1 MKFFTKCVLCTVVL
15 FNVLIAGKLFA
26 LPGVIPYLEDVSGEY
41 VFYRDYS
48 FKRDTYIGFL
58 YYNETTYAAR
68 YYSPATETLP
78 AKNLEF
84 LFTVDASKNA
94 LEMTGERILMEKCI
108 GQIEQSD
115 TDLINYVHDLIYEFA
130 SRRKKAGEISFD
142 TLKIPNGMISVQT
155 LGINKT
161 QDFPLFGGEVTFTF
175 NYLIPIF
182 NLSKI
187 TDDKSNIIFEVVTT
201 GRLESSKD
209 ESFSNYKQIAIQNK
223 TEIKTKNLLKEKKKA
238 IRYQVSSD
246 TTAEKQFTQSVT
258 LDSLWTKGEG
268 NSCSLDSQAF
278 LVLDEIFSEDNLDA
292 DYLSAS
298 LLRNSLQSTKD
309 FYVDWQQ
316 LNIQYSNKGFAVK
329 QNLLRQNDN
338 AIAKDFRVI
347 YLMSDNLY
355 GFMDLIIF
363 SPYYEDNPKYFDNIV
378 KSYGFEKV
386 KSTN

>member
-130 SRRKKAGEISFD
+130 SRRKKAGEISFED
-142 TLKIPNGMISVQT
+142 RKSV
-155 LGINKT
+155 
-161 QDFPLFGGEVTFTF
+161 V
-175 NYLIPIF
+175 
-182 NLSKI
+182 
-187 TDDKSNIIFEVVTT
+187 
-201 GRLESSKD
+201 
-209 ESFSNYKQIAIQNK
+209 
-223 TEIKTKNLLKEKKKA
+223 
-238 IRYQVSSD
+238 
-246 TTAEKQFTQSVT
+246 
-258 LDSLWTKGEG
+258 
-268 NSCSLDSQAF
+268 
-278 LVLDEIFSEDNLDA
+278 
-292 DYLSAS
+292 
-298 LLRNSLQSTKD
+298 
-309 FYVDWQQ
+309 
-316 LNIQYSNKGFAVK
+316 
-329 QNLLRQNDN
+329 
-338 AIAKDFRVI
+338 
-347 YLMSDNLY
+347 
-355 GFMDLIIF
+355 
-363 SPYYEDNPKYFDNIV
+363 
-378 KSYGFEKV
+378 
-386 KSTN
+386 